1 MNEWQPIETAPKDGS
16 DCIFF
21 TPQYGGKQIISFLYP
36 DGQPWLEMG
45 HNHVAQQF
53 THWMPLPNPPK
64 GE

>member
-1 MNEWQPIETAPKDGS
+1 MTWQPIETAPKDCS

-21 TPQYGGKQIISFLYP
+21 TPQDGGKQIISFLYQ
-36 DGQPWLEMG
+36 DGQRLEMG

-64 GE
+64 GK

>member
-1 MNEWQPIETAPKDGS
+1 MEWQPIETAPRDGS

-21 TPQYGGKQIISFLYP
+21 TPKYGGQQTISFLYP
-36 DGQPWLEMG
+36 NKQRLEMG

>member
-1 MNEWQPIETAPKDGS
+1 MTWQPIETAPKDGG

-45 HNHVAQQF
+45 HNHVAQ
-53 THWMPLPNPPK
+53 
-64 GE
+64 

>member
-1 MNEWQPIETAPKDGS
+1 MTWQPIETAPKDGS

-45 HNHVAQQF
+45 HNHVTQPTGCHYQ
-53 THWMPLPNPPK
+53 THLK
-64 GE
+64 ESKT